1 MCIVNT
7 SKRLLFA
14 LQGLLLCSCAS
25 VSARGPAVMPD
36 ELLGTWQYGYAR
48 CTPSEFGESDSA
60 IRVES
65 TAILGYEHRDS
76 IKSVE
81 KISDSPRAWRV
92 HRVSDAAPEE
102 ARDQSDIFVRSGDR
116 MTITDGENA
125 WTYTRC
131 K

>member
-1 MCIVNT
+1 VIA
-7 SKRLLFA
+7 SKRILFA

-25 VSARGPAVMPD
+25 VSARGPAVMPE
-36 ELLGTWQYGYAR
+36 ELHGTWQYGYAR
-48 CTPSEFGESDSA
+48 CDASAFGESDSA
-60 IRVES
+60 IRIES
-65 TAILGYEHRDS
+65 TAIVGYEHRDH

-92 HRVSDAAPEE
+92 RRVSDAAPEE
-102 ARDQSDIFVRSGDR
+102 IQDESDIFVRSGDR

-125 WTYTRC
+125 RTYTRC